1 MVDIAKQVEHWR
13 DGARE
18 EWQVAGE
25 LLEKGRV
32 RHALF
37 FAHLALEKALKAHVC
52 RHTADLAPRTH
63 NLVRLADAAGLDVP
77 PTIRDVLGGMNEFVL
92 TGRYPDA
99 MSKVPAL
106 GEARILRQRAEEAF
120 AWLMQQL

>member
-1 MVDIAKQVEHWR
+1 MPGIDYCKVVCSKVSCVTMGPSG
-13 DGARE
+13 GARN
-18 EWQVAGE
+18 
-25 LLEKGRV
+25 GRHYQAS
-32 RHALF
+32 R
-37 FAHLALEKALKAHVC
+37 
-52 RHTADLAPRTH
+52 TLAPRTH

-77 PTIRDVLGGMNEFVL
+77 PTIRDILGEMNEFVL

>member
-1 MVDIAKQVEHWR
+1 MVDIAQQIAHWR

-18 EWQVAGE
+18 EWQVAAE
-25 LLEKGRV
+25 LLEKGRS

-37 FAHLALEKALKAHVC
+37 FAHLTLEKALKAHMC
-52 RHTADLAPRTH
+52 RHTGDLAPRTH

-77 PTIRDVLGGMNEFVL
+77 AETRGLLGEMNEFVL

-99 MSKVPAL
+99 ISSVPAL
-106 GEARILRQRAEEAF
+106 DEARALHRRVGEVFQWLIQR
-120 AWLMQQL
+120 L

>member
-1 MVDIAKQVEHWR
+1 MVDIAQQIAHWR

-18 EWQVAGE
+18 EWQVSGE

-63 NLVRLADAAGLDVP
+63 NLVRLADAAELDVP
-77 PTIRDVLGGMNEFVL
+77 PTILEVLGEMNEFVL

-99 MSKVPAL
+99 TSKVPAL